1 MTTQSQPK
9 PHKPAPEILTALKGW
24 KTHSGFWL
32 KAAVAI
38 GLTSGLLLIV
48 QAWLLANVVN
58 AVVFAEASLA
68 DVMPSLWGLLA
79 LFLLRAGL
87 AWASEQAAFHAAVQ
101 VKLAIRA
108 QLYQK
113 VQQLG
118 SAWLTG
124 ERSGDLLNTLSDG
137 VEALEAYYAR
147 YIPAMSLMALVPLAI
162 LVFVLANDWLSAVV
176 MLVTAPLIP
185 LFMILI
191 GKGTEKRNQ
200 QQWQQLARMSAHF
213 LDVIQGLTT
222 LKLFNASR
230 SEAQVVAQISDQ
242 YRQSTMSVLRV
253 AFLSSF
259 ALEFFATVSIAI
271 IAVLI
276 GFRLFWGEMD
286 FLYGFFVLL
295 LAPEFYLPLRNMGTQ
310 YHARMAAIGAAEKM
324 VEVLNTPNSPHPSL
338 PPQGG
343 KEQDVH
349 PSSVLLPSPLAGEGL
364 GMGGM
369 FGVTISN
376 ISFTYPDARTALSNL
391 SLDIHPNETLAIV
404 GASGAGKTTLINLL
418 MGFLQPQ
425 SGQILIGDT
434 PLTAIAPE
442 IWRKH
447 LAWLPQKPQLFPG
460 TVADNIRLGNPTA
473 TLTQV
478 QAAAEQAYAAEFIVK
493 LPQGY
498 DTLIGEAGQGLSGG
512 QVQRI
517 ALARAFLKDAPLVI
531 LDEATANLDRASET
545 LVQAGVERLAQGR
558 TLVMIAHRLRTVQTA
573 DRIVVLDQGTVSAIG
588 THAELLES
596 SPLYQQMQAAY
607 GGEA

>member
-1 MTTQSQPK
+1 MNTPSQPK

-24 KTHSGFWL
+24 KTHAGFWL

-38 GLTSGLLLIV
+38 GLTSGLLLIA

-58 AVVFAEASLA
+58 AVVFAEAALA

-101 VKLAIRA
+101 VKLALRA
-108 QLYQK
+108 QLYQR

-118 SAWLTG
+118 PTWLTG

-162 LVFVLANDWLSAVV
+162 LVFVFANDWLSAVV

-185 LFMILI
+185 VFMILI

-230 SEAQVVAQISDQ
+230 REAQVVAQISDQ

-259 ALEFFATVSIAI
+259 VLEFFGTVSIAI

-276 GFRLFWGEMD
+276 GFRLFWGELD

-324 VEVLNTPNSPHPSL
+324 VGILEGK
-338 PPQGG
+338 GG
-343 KEQDVH
+343 KEGEVMCVPELRTH
-349 PSSVLLPSPLAGEGL
+349 ALVLQNL
-364 GMGGM
+364 
-369 FGVTISN
+369 
-376 ISFTYPDARTALSNL
+376 SFTYPDSRTALTNF

-425 SGQILIGDT
+425 SGQILIGTT
-434 PLTAIAPE
+434 PLTAIAPDA
-442 IWRKH
+442 WRKQ

-473 TLTQV
+473 TLEQV

-588 THAELLES
+588 THAELLVS